1 MTSTHLTRRLSA
13 PLALVLVLGLAGCGV
28 FGGKDKPSTP
38 TVGNRVPI
46 LSKID
51 TSAKVDPALAGVA
64 VIVPVATENAEWAQ
78 AGGTPSKSYG
88 NLALAPN
95 PA

>member
-1 MTSTHLTRRLSA
+1 MA
-13 PLALVLVLGLAGCGV
+13 LGLAGCGV

-64 VIVPVATENAEWAQ
+64 VIMPPATVNEEWPQ

-88 NLALAPN
+88 NLALGAAPHY
-95 PA
+95 A